1 MKDRVNNFCTIQQFD
16 HIEFYVG
23 NAKQSAFYY
32 SQCLNFANTAY
43 RGLETGSREVVS
55 YVMEQGAIRFVLSAA
70 LSPDH
75 PIAAQVLQH
84 SDHAAVIALQ
94 VADVEKAFW
103 EATSRGAIEAIPPTE
118 EADEYGVLRS
128 AAIHSYG
135 NTLIKFIDRTNY
147 RSNFAPLYQPCQP
160 LHHNSAGLLTLDH
173 VVANVEPGAMDRWV
187 QFFLEILG
195 FNLLVYFDHKTIATE
210 YSALTSKVVQD
221 DTGKIKFPINEPA
234 FGKRK
239 SQIAEYLEYHCGSG
253 IQHIALSTNNI
264 IETVTKLK
272 TSGVEFLHTP
282 KSYYDRLKERV
293 GGIVEPIEQLAELGI
308 LVDRDQE
315 GYLLQIFTQPIQ
327 DRPTLF
333 FEIIQRHGAQGFGE
347 GNFKALF
354 EAIEREQALRGNL

>member
-1 MKDRVNNFCTIQQFD
+1 MKDRVNHSGTIQQFD

-32 SQCLNFANTAY
+32 SQCFKFAHTAY

-55 YVMEQGAIRFVLSAA
+55 YVVEQGDIRFVLSAA

-75 PIAAQVLQH
+75 PIAAQVLRH
-84 SDHAAVIALQ
+84 GDHAAVIALQ

-118 EADEYGVLRS
+118 EADEHGILRY
-128 AAIHSYG
+128 AAIHAYG

-147 RSNFAPLYQPCQP
+147 SKNFAPFYQPCQQQQ
-160 LHHNSAGLLTLDH
+160 HSAGLQTLDH

-187 QFFLEILG
+187 QFFVEILG
-195 FNLLVYFDHKTIATE
+195 FNLLAYFDHKTIATE
-210 YSALTSKVVQD
+210 YSALTSKVVQNC
-221 DTGKIKFPINEPA
+221 TGTIKLPINEPA
-234 FGKRK
+234 FGKHK
-239 SQIAEYLEYHCGSG
+239 SQIAEYLEYHRGAG

-272 TSGVEFLHTP
+272 SSGVEFLHTP
-282 KSYYDRLKERV
+282 KSYYDRLQDRV
-293 GGIVEPIEQLAELGI
+293 GSIAESVEQLAELGI
-308 LVDRDQE
+308 LVDQDQE
-315 GYLLQIFTQPIQ
+315 GYLLQIFTKPIQ